1 MTVPAGPSLW
11 IVSPLYLDVEAYLL
25 LRQDLLTALKDLPPL
40 RGVEFVVV
48 DDSAGSDPH
57 VQSLTRHSDVRVIV
71 PPFNLG
77 HQRAIVFGLR
87 ALDACVAED
96 DLVVT
101 MDGDGE
107 DRAADLPTL
116 LAPLLKESQNRRR
129 IVLAKRTQRHVS
141 WTFRALYFFFKP
153 LFHSLTGLVIRT
165 GNYAAFRGWMVKHV
179 IPHPHFELCYSS
191 SLISLNLDV
200 AYVPCP
206 RGRRYA
212 GQSRMGYLKLI
223 RHGLAMLMPFLD
235 RIGVRAL
242 VTFSAALGLGVAL
255 SVALLLLSSAGLMTV
270 PGWVVSATLTV
281 SIVSF
286 VALGNLVVLFAIYVQ
301 SQGAALSRIDR
312 RRPAAGAEPG
322 TASATPDPPRG

>member
-1 MTVPAGPSLW
+1 MAAPAQPRLW

-25 LRQDLLTALKDLPPL
+25 LRQELLAVAKELPL
-40 RGVEFVVV
+40 RSVELVVV
-48 DDSAGSDPH
+48 DDSAGSDPQ
-57 VQSLTRHSDVRVIV
+57 VQTLAGHGVRVVV
-71 PPFNLG
+71 PPFNVG

-87 ALDACVAED
+87 SLEDRIAED

-101 MDGDGE
+101 MDSDGE
-107 DRAADLPTL
+107 DRPGDLPSL
-116 LAPLLKESQNRRR
+116 LAPLLKEPHARRH
-129 IVLAKRTQRHVS
+129 IVLARRTQRHVS
-141 WTFRALYFFFKP
+141 AAFKAMYFFFK
-153 LFHSLTGLVIRT
+153 LFFHSLTGLVIRT
-165 GNYAAFRGWMVKHV
+165 GNYAAFRGWTVKHV

-191 SLISLNLDV
+191 SLISLNLD
-200 AYVPCP
+200 ATYVPCP

-235 RIGVRAL
+235 RIAVRAL
-242 VTFSAALGLGVAL
+242 VTFSATLALGVAL
-255 SVALLLLSSAGLMTV
+255 WVVLLLLSSAGLMAA
-270 PGWVVSATLTV
+270 PGWAVSGAVTV

-312 RRPAAGAEPG
+312 REAASGPEPAA
-322 TASATPDPPRG
+322 TTATPDRPRG